1 MRTLLGLLFL
11 VFSISSRA
19 ESYCVAD
26 TAQLLAAVAAA
37 NASPQDS
44 VIRLQTGNY
53 SLTGQAIGAA
63 ITISGTSG
71 LQLIGGHAP
80 GCAVL
85 PTATNAELTSLFVNN
100 ERRLMDIIFSS
111 NSLNDVTVSSL
122 NFSLGVSN
130 SVDAAGCVTVTDAGG
145 LGTLRIINTGFYG
158 CRTLGPGSALNFESK
173 SVNLELKSSEFAN
186 NISGNGAIAL
196 VMQNDA
202 TFHIANLTVSGN
214 TNTNNITGV
223 GG

>member
-63 ITISGTSG
+63 ITISP
-71 LQLIGGHAP
+71 QQP
-80 GCAVL
+80 
-85 PTATNAELTSLFVNN
+85 
-100 ERRLMDIIFSS
+100 RR
-111 NSLNDVTVSSL
+111 
-122 NFSLGVSN
+122 G
-130 SVDAAGCVTVTDAGG
+130 
-145 LGTLRIINTGFYG
+145 
-158 CRTLGPGSALNFESK
+158 
-173 SVNLELKSSEFAN
+173 
-186 NISGNGAIAL
+186 
-196 VMQNDA
+196 Q
-202 TFHIANLTVSGN
+202 H
-214 TNTNNITGV
+214 
-223 GG
+223 